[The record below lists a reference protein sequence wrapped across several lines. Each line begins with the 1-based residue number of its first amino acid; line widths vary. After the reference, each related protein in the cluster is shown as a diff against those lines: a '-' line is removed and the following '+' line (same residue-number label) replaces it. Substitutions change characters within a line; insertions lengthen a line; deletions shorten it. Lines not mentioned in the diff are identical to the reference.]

1 MPRAIRSRSAIAA
14 SSRAAWSAAA
24 SARSPSWTTYPP
36 TPPAMSTSTM
46 LLNVV
51 CGSAW
56 RSTTSAAMI
65 TAAPASPP
73 AGPPATAQAR
83 TDEAAQDVG
92 MVGAPALIWLAGTI
106 SRVLSTRAAAD
117 RDVGA
122 DQPGCRPRG
131 RA

>member
-1 MPRAIRSRSAIAA
+1 MPRAIRSRSAIDA
-14 SSRAAWSAAA
+14 SSLAAWSAAA
-24 SARSPSWTTYPP
+24 SARSPSWTMYPP

-46 LLNVV
+46 LLSVAW
-51 CGSAW
+51 GRAW
-56 RSTTSAAMI
+56 RSTMSAAMI

-83 TDEAAQDVG
+83 TDEAAQDAG

-106 SRVLSTRAAAD
+106 SRVLSTRAAQTATSAQISH
-117 RDVGA
+117 V
-122 DQPGCRPRG
+122 CRPAG